1 MAKEVKKMKKILLI
15 ASVFVIIAFVA
26 LSFAGAKA
34 KMDLKVGDEVYACN
48 CGDDCPCK
56 TMSRNAG
63 NCTCGKEMVKAKVMK
78 VEGDTVMLKAEKWDK
93 ERAFKTTGK
102 YICACG
108 PDCKCD
114 TISQNPGKCTCGKE
128 MKKVE

>member
-15 ASVFVIIAFVA
+15 ASVFVMIAFVA

-34 KMDLKVGDEVYACN
+34 KMDLKVGDEVYACD
-48 CGDDCPCK
+48 CGDSCPCK
-56 TMSRNAG
+56 SMSKNAG
-63 NCTCGKEMVKAKVMK
+63 KCTCDKDMVKAKVTK
-78 VEGDTVMLKAEKWDK
+78 VEGDKVMLKAEKWDK
-93 ERAFKTTGK
+93 EREFKTAGK

-108 PDCKCD
+108 PECNCD
-114 TISQNPGKCTCGKE
+114 TISQSPGKCHCGKE